1 MGKLSVV
8 VGGQY
13 GSEAKG
19 AVTGWLSKQDETPI
33 VVRVAGP
40 NAGHTAHDPQG
51 RAWALRQ
58 IPVGM
63 VTNLQAHGV
72 IADGSEVDLQVLL
85 QEIYDLE
92 ASGIPVRN
100 RLSVSKYATLLTDE
114 HHNRETSDGISARIG
129 STGKGI
135 GAARADRITRTA
147 NTFDTVLKDGLAMD
161 EFYRENYSDGHDL
174 LDQLALDW
182 DSILSSAISEW
193 LHLELAG
200 GRHVIV
206 EGTQGYG
213 LGLHRPEYPQVTSS
227 DTRAI
232 DFLAMAG
239 LNPWH
244 PGVSSFDVWVVVRAF
259 PIRVAGNSGPLHEE
273 TTWEELGLPEELTTV
288 TKKVRR
294 VGRWDQRLFDAA
306 LEANGGP
313 RAVKVAYSMAD
324 QEDPGLAGLDGDI
337 STLMRSLSDS
347 QREAIGEITSRTR
360 GLVRYIGTGPNTRV
374 WVSER

>member
-19 AVTGWLSKQDETPI
+19 AVTGWLSKQDEAPI

-63 VTNLQAHGV
+63 VANLQAHGV

-85 QEIYDLE
+85 QEIHELE

-100 RLSVSKYATLLTDE
+100 RLTVSRYATLLTDT
-114 HHNRETSDGISARIG
+114 HRDAETDSEISTRIG

-135 GAARADRITRTA
+135 GAARADRIMRIA
-147 NTFDTVLKDGLAMD
+147 DTFDTVLENGTVDA
-161 EFYRENYSDGHDL
+161 FYRERYSGGH
-174 LDQLALDW
+174 DQLALDLDW
-182 DSILSSAISEW
+182 GSILSPAIPEW
-193 LHLELAG
+193 LHQELTS
-200 GRHVIV
+200 GRHVII

-227 DTRAI
+227 DARAI

-244 PGVSSFDVWVVVRAF
+244 PGVTSFDVWVVVRAF
-259 PIRVAGNSGPLHEE
+259 PIRVAGNSGPLYEE

-288 TKKVRR
+288 TRKVRR
-294 VGRWDQRLFDAA
+294 VGRWDQQLFNAA

-324 QEDPGLAGLDGDI
+324 QEAPSLAGLDGDI
-337 STLMRSLSDS
+337 STLMESLSDP
-347 QREAIGEITSRTR
+347 QREAIGEIISRTR
-360 GLVRYIGTGPNTRV
+360 GLARYIGTGPNTRV